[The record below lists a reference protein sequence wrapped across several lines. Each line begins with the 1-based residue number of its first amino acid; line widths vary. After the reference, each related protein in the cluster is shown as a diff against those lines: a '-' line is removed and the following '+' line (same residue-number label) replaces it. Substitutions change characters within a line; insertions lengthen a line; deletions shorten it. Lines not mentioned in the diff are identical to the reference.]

1 MNELLEQ
8 VAAFTEKWVK
18 DQIRNRPFQRPN
30 KVGGIINPSPRRIS
44 GTGNLERSVEVI
56 VEDDEILVLM
66 DFYGADILFGEGRRS
81 GAKQPPTEPIREWAR
96 IAIPGFNALSQSE
109 QKGMSFAIARNIAKR
124 GIGALNLFNL
134 YDEEVFDEFQT
145 EINRL
150 IDEGNFEGLG
160 LNVEDVLDKILLLSK
175 DNFELSLT

>member
-1 MNELLEQ
+1 MNELLQQ
-8 VAAFTEKWVK
+8 VAAFTEKWIK

-81 GAKQPPTEPIREWAR
+81 GAKQPPIQPIRDWAR
-96 IAIPGFNALSQSE
+96 IAIPGFNNLSESE
-109 QKGMSFAIARNIAKR
+109 QKGMSFAIAKNISKR

-134 YDEEVFDEFQT
+134 YDEEVFEEFQT

-175 DNFELSLT
+175 DNFELTLE